1 MTKRLTAKSIRYA
14 MKQLEKG
21 KRVSVVISEP
31 EVTPRYILRLRAE
44 FRETGS
50 VYVSRFPGR
59 LGVYD
64 ADPQPKDMKT
74 MKCCLPHGL
83 FINWTNHPRVYIAK
97 S

>member
-1 MTKRLTAKSIRYA
+1 MIKRLASKAIRYA
-14 MKQLEKG
+14 MNQLEKG
-21 KRVSVVISEP
+21 KRVSVVVSELG
-31 EVTPRYILRLRAE
+31 VTPRYIRRLRAE

-50 VYVSRFPGR
+50 VYVPRFPGK

-64 ADPQPKDMKT
+64 TDPQPKDIQI

-83 FINWTNHPRVYIAK
+83 FINWINHPRIYIAK

>member
-1 MTKRLTAKSIRYA
+1 MIKRLASRAIRYA
-14 MKQLEKG
+14 MNQLEKG
-21 KRVSVVISEP
+21 KRVSVAVSELG
-31 EVTPRYILRLRAE
+31 VTPRYIRRLRAE

-50 VYVSRFPGR
+50 VYVPRFPGR

-83 FINWTNHPRVYIAK
+83 FINWTNHPRIYIAK

>member
-1 MTKRLTAKSIRYA
+1 MTKRLASKAIRYA
-14 MKQLEKG
+14 MNQLAKG
-21 KRVSVVISEP
+21 KRVSVVIPEP
-31 EVTPRYILRLRAE
+31 EVTPRYIRRLRAE

-50 VYVSRFPGR
+50 VYVPRFPGR

-74 MKCCLPHGL
+74 MKYCLPHGL